1 MAYPLPLTP
10 RQNKK
15 NLLEEFKSVG
25 VPPTLSLPF
34 FFPVTLPRS
43 VPPHQ
48 GLSLLPT
55 SKRMTWRWN
64 WTARARGKVKPSRW
78 WNVKEGRTAEI
89 KSDSWWMSL
98 DAYWQAKFAAS
109 LVRCDTFG
117 PAGAAAAAAA
127 TAAAAA
133 LAAARLWNGLEGE
146 KTGETGS
153 AGRHLWNDAEIREF
167 ITVKIR
173 LREAIN
179 SKLYLRWRWLRTL
192 YHIRSGCTR
201 DVTNAVPASY

>member
-89 KSDSWWMSL
+89 KSNSWWMSL

-153 AGRHLWNDAEIREF
+153 AGRQN
-167 ITVKIR
+167 
-173 LREAIN
+173 
-179 SKLYLRWRWLRTL
+179 
-192 YHIRSGCTR
+192 
-201 DVTNAVPASY
+201 